1 MWLTGSRECSCG
13 LQDTSPLF
21 ISQRKMSLSSGT
33 VRPPSTSRLDLAGRY
48 NAGLGCERDSTNVI
62 LFGEESLVHFYVIR
76 EYSEVLAVLCSVLPL
91 VVGGGTAT
99 IVRIWMRQ
107 LK

>member
-1 MWLTGSRECSCG
+1 MWLTGSRGCSCG

-33 VRPPSTSRLDLAGRY
+33 VRPPSTSRLDLVGRY
-48 NAGLGCERDSTNVI
+48 NAGLGFQQDSTNVI
-62 LFGEESLVHFYVIR
+62 LFIEENLVNFYEFR
-76 EYSEVLAVLCSVLPL
+76 EYFKVFGSVVLVR
-91 VVGGGTAT
+91 GGTAT
-99 IVRIWMRQ
+99 IVPIRTCQ